1 MKRLT
6 NVAAPGILLVGL
18 SAGLAFLA
26 FALAGSW
33 AGGAAADPPVSVGVD
48 TSPYATPANQA
59 MSLGTIER
67 CTQVAN
73 GATFDVDIY
82 VKDVPPMRA
91 FAATFNYQAGV
102 LRVEA
107 RNVQMFLAG
116 SGGNVLDLSDP
127 TVPPDTDGYYGVG
140 AFDTTGPHENGSG
153 VLVRLTL
160 KAVGTGVS
168 PAALTMV
175 NLWDP
180 DGTPI
185 PPVGPYGFFVGP
197 ILNGQIAVG
206 QPCPDTD
213 HDTVPDTLDNCPLIA
228 NADQADADAD
238 GVGNVCDACPSTA
251 PGSPADTNG
260 CSQIQLDQDLDGIC
274 DPGKSSPL
282 FWCIGSDN
290 CPATANQDQA
300 DGDSD
305 GVGDV
310 CDNCPID
317 SNPDQAKHDSDPY
330 GDACDIDDDNDG
342 YIDTAESYYVSD
354 SLNLKCYNA
363 VDDDS
368 DTKVNDGCPKMSGA
382 AESGTQ
388 CDNTADDDSDGMVND
403 GCPQVGAASESSNPE
418 VCDGVDNDL
427 DGSIDEGYD
436 RNPVNGNPDCFDNVD
451 TDGDM
456 RAESGTECTNNLDD
470 DSDMKTNDGC
480 PAVGAPETGAQC
492 DYAYDDDTDGAIND
506 GCPTAGSTNP
516 GDEDDDGDGFWDIQE
531 HWCGTDSLDACPD
544 NTLDPAWPPDFNNNR
559 SVNALDIARFGS
571 VLGAHLGGTGPKDH
585 KFDRRFDLKNDGN
598 INSLDVSK
606 MRPGLLASIM
616 HPCTN

>member
-238 GVGNVCDACPSTA
+238 GVGNVCDACPNTA

-300 DGDSD
+300 DADSD

-310 CDNCPID
+310 CDNCPSA
-317 SNPDQAKHDSDPY
+317 SNPGQEKHDTDAY
-330 GDACDIDDDNDG
+330 GDACDPDDDGDG
-342 YIDTAESYYVSD
+342 YWDTAETYYGSD
-354 SLNLKCYNA
+354 PLDPKCANA

-368 DTKVNDGCPKMSGA
+368 DTKVNDGCPLMSGP
-382 AESGTQ
+382 AETGTQ
-388 CDNTADDDSDGMVND
+388 CDNAIDDDGDTRVND
-403 GCPQVGAASESSNPE
+403 GCPKVGAKSESNNPE
-418 VCDGVDNDL
+418 LCDGADNDL
-427 DGSIDEGYD
+427 DGQIDEGYD
-436 RNPVNGNPDCFDNVD
+436 RNPVNGVPDCTDAAAD
-451 TDGDM
+451 TDGDTI
-456 RAESGTECTNNLDD
+456 ANPT
-470 DSDMKTNDGC
+470 
-480 PAVGAPETGAQC
+480 
-492 DYAYDDDTDGAIND
+492 DT
-506 GCPTAGSTNP
+506 
-516 GDEDDDGDGFWDIQE
+516 DDDGDGFADTEEQWI
-531 HWCGTDSLDACPD
+531 GTDSLDRCPD
-544 NTLDPAWPPDFNNNR
+544 SVQDAAWPPDTKNDGN
-559 SVNALDIARFGS
+559 VNIADVIKFRP
-571 VLGAHLGGTGPKDH
+571 VLGSFMGGTGPNDH
-585 KFDRRFDLKNDGN
+585 NFDRRYDLYPNARIN
-598 INSLDVSK
+598 IQDIIK
-606 MRPGLLASIM
+606 MRPYINTT
-616 HPCTN
+616 CTQ